1 MPTFK
6 KYKKSSPNFVY
17 PSGTETSFTK
27 EEYNEK
33 IEKENQEIRENN
45 LEDLGTSFYFN
56 KRSQQDI
63 YNSCSTNYNKI
74 NNDAIDNN
82 NNKTI
87 TSPSQSSSASAS
99 SSSPSASASASS
111 SLPSST
117 LSTSSSSSTSSLPSL
132 LFSSGL
138 SLIKNENFLK
148 SEEIIDDDFKYSDS
162 ESESEF
168 EPEPEP
174 EPVPEPVPEPKVNSE
189 QDILKNYLDIKN
201 LKICYCCKRYS
212 LSSSFYKG
220 NVEMCVPCIKVIVEK
235 EQESNRIGKK
245 RKTNYHDPNSYCM
258 VCCAIRT
265 HYFSHI
271 DNKHNGVDINQVIM
285 DHYLKYPRSSYLG
298 KENIENEDYLI
309 VPFTQ
314 SFNENDIFIDTDEKT
329 FLQCYECLQFQPL
342 SNYKKNTYKMCLFK
356 KGTLYT
362 ETVAARALTKSKK
375 HFKQGR
381 KGTYSLT
388 KTALEK
394 ICDEYQNRCAITM
407 VEFVKRSD
415 KPNSLSANRIDN
427 SITYDIK
434 YKENGKEFCN
444 VEPIIRIMQSST
456 NWNRAK
462 WLSVKTRR
470 EQDFTM
476 DVIYSESFVEN
487 VLFSLNL
494 LLNTSHKS
502 TIERNNKKKLLSL
515 IGFGVFLALFLFS
528 VGSYSEESCDTCIIG
543 RYTCMGM
550 SSSCGIPLY
559 SFLSLNNL
567 NYLTECNYGQ
577 IVVGKNIVVIK
588 Q

>member
-1 MPTFK
+1 M
-6 KYKKSSPNFVY
+6 
-17 PSGTETSFTK
+17 
-27 EEYNEK
+27 K
-33 IEKENQEIRENN
+33 IEN
-45 LEDLGTSFYFN
+45 
-56 KRSQQDI
+56 
-63 YNSCSTNYNKI
+63 
-74 NNDAIDNN
+74 
-82 NNKTI
+82 
-87 TSPSQSSSASAS
+87 
-99 SSSPSASASASS
+99 
-111 SLPSST
+111 
-117 LSTSSSSSTSSLPSL
+117 
-132 LFSSGL
+132 
-138 SLIKNENFLK
+138 
-148 SEEIIDDDFKYSDS
+148 DS
-162 ESESEF
+162 ESESQF

-174 EPVPEPVPEPKVNSE
+174 EPLPEPKVNSE

-201 LKICYCCKRYS
+201 LKFCYCCKRYS

-220 NVEMCVPCIKVIVEK
+220 NVEMCVPCIKVTVEK
-235 EQESNRIGKK
+235 EQESIRIGKK

-258 VCCAIRT
+258 VCCGIRT

-271 DNKHNGVDINQVIM
+271 ANKHNGVDINQVIM
-285 DHYLKYPRSSYLG
+285 DHYLKYPRLSFLG

-314 SFNENDIFIDTDEKT
+314 SFNENDIFIDTDENT

-342 SNYKKNTYKMCLFK
+342 SNYKKNTHKMCKMCLFK

-362 ETVAARALTKSKK
+362 ETVAARAPTKSKK

-394 ICDEYQNRCAITM
+394 IFDEYQNRCAITM
-407 VEFVKRSD
+407 VEF
-415 KPNSLSANRIDN
+415 
-427 SITYDIK
+427 

-476 DVIYSESFVEN
+476 DVIYSESFAEN

-502 TIERNNKKKLLSL
+502 TIERNNKKKVIDGKIEKYDHNISIEDLVDLYEKQRGKCKLSGIIML
-515 IGFGVFLALFLFS
+515 FNRGKDSDERVFQMSLNRLNNQKGYIKGNIELVCLGFNSIDVS
-528 VGSYSEESCDTCIIG
+528 KNQ
-543 RYTCMGM
+543 
-550 SSSCGIPLY
+550 LY
-559 SFLSLNNL
+559 SKGQQDWNRTVFDYMMQCLDELSKKIIPTQSYQEYIENN
-567 NYLTECNYGQ
+567 
-577 IVVGKNIVVIK
+577 
-588 Q
+588 